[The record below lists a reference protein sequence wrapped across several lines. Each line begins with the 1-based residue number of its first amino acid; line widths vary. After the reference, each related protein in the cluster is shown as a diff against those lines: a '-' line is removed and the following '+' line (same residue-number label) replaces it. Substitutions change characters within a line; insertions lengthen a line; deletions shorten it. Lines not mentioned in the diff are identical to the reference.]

1 MGKRGRKPKIVKT
14 IPIVEARKVRRQGGS
29 YYISLPPEWF
39 RCHGIALPDKGQDIE
54 LIIAANSD
62 IRIMNPSKHKEIYDS
77 ITKIV
82 EEGKPTTEEILKKL
96 SESDEKLK
104 SEEGMS
110 DSA

>member
-1 MGKRGRKPKIVKT
+1 MGKRGRKPKVAKT
-14 IPIVEARKVRRQGGS
+14 VPIVEVRKVRRQGGS

-39 RCHGIALPDKGQDIE
+39 RCHGIKLPDKDQETE
-54 LIIAANSD
+54 LIIAANAD
-62 IRIMNPSKHKEIYDS
+62 IRIINPNKHKEIYDS

-104 SEEGMS
+104 KNGGMS
-110 DSA
+110 NST